1 MMRMRVTH
9 RDHRN
14 AEVKQRPG
22 ELKEVGDDLGGRV
35 GCDHTLVIIGGRLAQ
50 RLHITRR
57 EHCIL
62 I

>member
-1 MMRMRVTH
+1 MRMRVTN

-35 GCDHTLVIIGGRLAQ
+35 GGDHTLVIIGGRLAQ
-50 RLHITRR
+50 GLNITRR
-57 EHCIL
+57 GTTI
-62 I
+62 II